1 MTASVAERLASLPR
15 EERNAIIDQ
24 LSPEE
29 QEALLYDWR
38 DFLARP
44 EQITPEGDWD
54 IWLIMSGRGWG
65 KTRTGA
71 EWVKEQVAA
80 GYRRIALIGETAA
93 DARDVMVEGVSGILS
108 VYPEEERPLYEPS
121 KRRLT
126 WKNGAV
132 ATTFNATEP
141 DQLRGPQFDLAW
153 CFIAGTMIETD
164 RGAVPIEQVTDR
176 DMVMTQ
182 LGWRRVECN
191 GSRIAEVGTVR
202 FSTGAVLTGTADHPV
217 LSLHGETMRWT
228 ALSALQTG
236 DRVCALNASS
246 GAASAGI
253 DTAAD
258 TTNTVAPDRLAA
270 RIATGCTGQFG
281 KRTAGQFQ
289 TGWTSTTSTTTAL
302 TTLWKTLSCYRDQ
315 ITCAITSLTELTSRP
330 STSQRLQ
337 LAASAASN
345 WSGAIAGSHHAGA
358 ASRSRLTSAGRSS
371 GNARSAIRRSRQS
384 TGTSAASVV
393 STWEAAGRAEVF
405 CLQVAEAKHYFANGI
420 LVHNCDELAKWR
432 YARETWDQLSFG
444 LRLGAHPRV
453 LVTTTPRPVELVK
466 AIVAGTE
473 GKVHITRGAT
483 MDNRSNLAA
492 KFLERIQLRYEG
504 TRLGRQELRG
514 EILGDIPNAL
524 WTYGTIEASR
534 VRQHDPLNR
543 IVVAVDPAV
552 SNTEDSD
559 EHGIIVA
566 GVHTRTQEAY
576 VLEDASMSGSPLEWA
591 RRAINLYDQHQADAI
606 VIEVNQGGDMVAQTL
621 RSVRN
626 NIRIKEVRATRGK
639 HVRAEPIASMYEQG
653 RVHHVGSFPQLETQ
667 MTQMT
672 TFGYEGAGSPD
683 RVDALV
689 WAMSDLFPAMVGKPA
704 SQRKT
709 MSIPTIVTPM
719 AR

>member
-1 MTASVAERLASLPR
+1 MSQSVAERLASLPR
-15 EERNAIIDQ
+15 DERNALVDK
-24 LSPEE
+24 LTPAE

-71 EWVKEQVAA
+71 EWVKEAVTK
-80 GYRRIALIGETAA
+80 GYKRIALIGETAA

-108 VYPEEERPLYEPS
+108 VYPEAERPLYEPS

-126 WKNGAV
+126 WPNGAV

-191 GSRIAEVGTVR
+191 GSRVAEVGTVR

-246 GAASAGI
+246 GAASVGT
-253 DTAAD
+253 DTTAD

-270 RIATGCTGQFG
+270 RIATGCTGQSG

-302 TTLWKTLSCYRDQ
+302 TTLWKTWSYCRDRT
-315 ITCAITSLTELTSRP
+315 TCAITYLVGPTSRP
-330 STSQRLQ
+330 SMTQGIQ
-337 LAASAASN
+337 SAANVPLN
-345 WSGAIAGSHHAGA
+345 WSDTPASRPYADA

-371 GNARSAIRRSRQS
+371 GNAKSAIQPSKRS

-393 STWEAAGRAEVF
+393 STWEAAGRAKVF

-432 YARETWDQLSFG
+432 YARETWDQLQFG
-444 LRLGAHPRV
+444 LRLGDHPRV
-453 LVTTTPRPVELVK
+453 LVTTTPRPVELIK
-466 AIVAGTE
+466 AIIAGAE

-483 MDNRSNLAA
+483 MDNRSNLAG
-492 KFLERIQLRYEG
+492 KFLEKIQLRYEG

-524 WTYGTIEASR
+524 WTYGQIEASR
-534 VRQHDPLNR
+534 VRSNDPLSR
-543 IVVAVDPAV
+543 VVVSVDPAI
-552 SNTEDSD
+552 SNNEDSD

-566 GVHTRTQEAY
+566 GVHHKTQEAY

-591 RRAINLYDQHQADAI
+591 RRAINLYDTHQADAI

-626 NIRIKEVRATRGK
+626 TVRIKEVRATRGK

-689 WAMSDLFPAMVGKPA
+689 WAMTDLFPSMVSKQT
-704 SQRKT
+704 QRLKT
-709 MSIPTIVTPM
+709 RPIAIVTPF

>member
-1 MTASVAERLASLPR
+1 MTASTAERLAALPR
-15 EERNAIIDQ
+15 DQRNAIIDQ

-38 DFLARP
+38 EFLARP

-71 EWVKEQVAA
+71 EWVKEQVAK

-108 VYPEEERPLYEPS
+108 VYPEAERPLYEPS

-126 WKNGAV
+126 WPNGAV

-153 CFIAGTMIETD
+153 CFIAGTMIETN
-164 RGAVPIEQVTDR
+164 RGAIPIEQVTDR

-191 GSRIAEVGTVR
+191 GSRIAEIGTVK

-228 ALSALQTG
+228 ALSELQTEET
-236 DRVCALNASS
+236 VCALSAWNGAVNA
-246 GAASAGI
+246 GTDTETGI
-253 DTAAD
+253 
-258 TTNTVAPDRLAA
+258 TNIAEPNHLAA
-270 RIATGCTGQFG
+270 RIATDCTALSGKRITGQF
-281 KRTAGQFQ
+281 RTG
-289 TGWTSTTSTTTAL
+289 STFTTLTTTAL
-302 TTLWKTLSCYRDQ
+302 TMLWKTFSFCHDQ
-315 ITCAITSLTELTSRP
+315 ITCATTSLVEMISRQSMSP
-330 STSQRLQ
+330 RLQ
-337 LAASAASN
+337 SVASAAQS
-345 WSGAIAGSHHAGA
+345 WSGAPAGRPYADA
-358 ASRSRLTSAGRSS
+358 ANRSKLTSAARSS
-371 GNARSAIRRSRQS
+371 GNARSATRHSGQS
-384 TGTSAASVV
+384 AETIAASVV
-393 STWEAAGRAEVF
+393 STWEPAGHAEVF
-405 CLQVAEAKHYFANGI
+405 CLQVSEAKHYFANGI

-444 LRLGAHPRV
+444 LRLGDHPRV

-483 MDNRSNLAA
+483 MDNKSNLAA

-524 WTYGTIEASR
+524 WTYGQIEASR
-534 VRQHDPLNR
+534 VRAHDPLGR
-543 IVVAVDPAV
+543 IVVAIDPAV
-552 SNTEDSD
+552 SNTENSD
-559 EHGIIVA
+559 DHGIIVA
-566 GVHTRTQEAY
+566 GIHARTQEAY
-576 VLEDASMSGSPLEWA
+576 VLEDASMGGTPMQWA
-591 RRAINLYDQHQADAI
+591 RRAVNLYDQYQADAI

-626 NIRIKEVRATRGK
+626 NVRIKEVRATRGK
-639 HVRAEPIASMYEQG
+639 HIRAEPIASMYEQG
-653 RVHHVGSFPQLETQ
+653 RVHHVGSFPALETQ

-672 TFGYEGAGSPD
+672 TFGYEGDGSPD

-689 WAMSDLFPAMVGKPA
+689 WAMTDLFPAMVGRPV
-704 SQRKT
+704 SQRITK
-709 MSIPTIVTPM
+709 PVPIVTPL